1 MNKSTAHRRFPYKDI
16 AMNSLRQ
23 IPLHM
28 LLLAGLVSP
37 MQAKNK
43 DNETPA
49 AKAAASDEVAYAGL
63 NVGPRFEVENVTVP
77 DGAGIL
83 VGFIDPKGPSAG
95 RVEEGDILTRL
106 DDQMLFNA
114 EQFRALVRT
123 RKPGDKVKLT
133 LVRGVEPM
141 VVEFALGSR
150 PAERV
155 SAGRPGVIQTPNGI
169 TIVPGGVIP
178 PEVLRQ
184 LQDMQSGG
192 PPPPVRSP
200 NPARDQLRVQP
211 GARSRIPSVDEL
223 RAQPG
228 AGATSSHSFSFSF
241 GNGAKSSSTSMASDG
256 EGTVSLEEKDGQ
268 KRAVVKDRDGRTL
281 FDGDV
286 TDKAAVEKLPAD
298 VRRRLR
304 LVEGKGFTLP
314 GFPGNAV
321 PAQAPTEEPKKYDL
335 KKGA

>member
-1 MNKSTAHRRFPYKDI
+1 
-16 AMNSLRQ
+16 MNSLRQ

-49 AKAAASDEVAYAGL
+49 AKVAASDEVAYAGL
-63 NVGPRFEVENVTVP
+63 NVGPRLEAANATVP
-77 DGAGIL
+77 AGVGIQ
-83 VGFIDPKGPSAG
+83 VGFIDPKGPSVG
-95 RVEEGDILTRL
+95 KVEEGDILTRL

-114 EQFRALVRT
+114 DQFRALVRT

-133 LVRGVEPM
+133 LVRGVEPQL
-141 VVEFALGSR
+141 VELTLGSR
-150 PAERV
+150 AAEKV
-155 SAGRPGVIQTPNGI
+155 ASAARSGARSGRAGVIETPNGI
-169 TIVPGGVIP
+169 TIAPGGAIP
-178 PEVLRQ
+178 PEVLKQ
-184 LQDMQSGG
+184 LQDLQSGAI
-192 PPPPVRSP
+192 PPPARSP
-200 NPARDQLRVQP
+200 NLSA
-211 GARSRIPSVDEL
+211 DEL

-228 AGATSSHSFSFSF
+228 ARSSSSHSFSFSF

-256 EGTVSLEEKDGQ
+256 EGTVSLEEKDG
-268 KRAVVKDRDGRTL
+268 KKHAVVKGRDGKTL

-298 VRRRLR
+298 IRRRLK

-314 GFPGNAV
+314 GFPLSP
-321 PAQAPTEEPKKYDL
+321 PATPAEEPKKKFDP
-335 KKGA
+335 KQGA

>member
-1 MNKSTAHRRFPYKDI
+1 MNT
-16 AMNSLRQ
+16 LRQ

-37 MQAKNK
+37 LQAKNK

-49 AKAAASDEVAYAGL
+49 AQAAASDEVAYAGL
-63 NVGPRFEVENVTVP
+63 NVGPGFEVANSP
-77 DGAGIL
+77 MPAGIGIRVL
-83 VGFIDPKGPSAG
+83 FIDPKGPSVG
-95 RVEEGDILTRL
+95 KFEEGDILTRL

-114 EQFRALVRT
+114 EQFRSLVRT
-123 RKPGDKVKLT
+123 RKPGEKVKLT

-141 VVEFALGSR
+141 SVDFVLGSR
-150 PAERV
+150 PVERI
-155 SAGRPGVIQTPNGI
+155 SAGRPGLIQPPNGI
-169 TIVPGGVIP
+169 RPFIGAIP

-184 LQDMQSGG
+184 LQDMQSGA

-200 NPARDQLRVQP
+200 NPARDELRMQP
-211 GARSRIPSVDEL
+211 GARSRIPAADEL
-223 RAQPG
+223 RTQPG
-228 AGATSSHSFSFSF
+228 AGPSSSHSFSFSF

-256 EGTVSLEEKDGQ
+256 EGTVSLEEKDGR

-286 TDKAAVEKLPAD
+286 TDRSAVEKLPPD
-298 VRRRLR
+298 VRRRLK
-304 LVEGKGFTLP
+304 LVEGKNFTLP

-321 PAQAPTEEPKKYDL
+321 PAPAEEPKKKFDP
-335 KKGA
+335 KQGA